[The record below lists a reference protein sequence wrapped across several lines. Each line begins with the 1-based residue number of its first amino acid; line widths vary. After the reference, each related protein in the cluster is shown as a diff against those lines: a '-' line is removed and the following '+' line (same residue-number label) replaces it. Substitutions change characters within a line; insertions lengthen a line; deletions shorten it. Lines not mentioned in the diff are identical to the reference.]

1 MLELPKNPKVVD
13 LVEVVVSL
21 DGRISELEGIAA
33 SNRARLDA
41 LDAGV
46 DSRRREVEGIRAR
59 LDRERFVGKL
69 GRRR

>member
-1 MLELPKNPKVVD
+1 MVEIPKTPKLPD
-13 LVEVVVSL
+13 LVEVVVAL
-21 DGRISELEGIAA
+21 DARVSELEGIAA
-33 SNRARLDA
+33 SNRARLDS